1 MGQDFALKKQIAL
14 SFIIASLGILSDSV
28 LFMVYS
34 LLYRQQNKYKEAGIG
49 Q

>member
-14 SFIIASLGILSDSV
+14 SFIIALWILSDSV